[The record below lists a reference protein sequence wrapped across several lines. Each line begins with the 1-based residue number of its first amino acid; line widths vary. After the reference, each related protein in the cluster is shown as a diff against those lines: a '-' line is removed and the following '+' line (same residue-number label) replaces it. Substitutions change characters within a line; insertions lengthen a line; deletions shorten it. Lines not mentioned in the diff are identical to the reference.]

1 MGWNKLLVDW
11 TIDWLIGKTLS
22 VSYAW
27 DEKSESKKKEKK
39 IVKDKV
45 ISIMNL
51 EDVTCVKI
59 ESPVCVDVDLK
70 CLHDNFGQK
79 VYMTILT

>member
-1 MGWNKLLVDW
+1 M
-11 TIDWLIGKTLS
+11 IGKTLS

-79 VYMTILT
+79 SLHDNFDLNVYMTILS

>member
-1 MGWNKLLVDW
+1 MKVEDKS
-11 TIDWLIGKTLS
+11 IS
-22 VSYAW
+22 V
-27 DEKSESKKKEKK
+27 
-39 IVKDKV
+39 
-45 ISIMNL
+45 MNL

-79 VYMTILT
+79 SLHDNFDLNVYMTILS

>member
-1 MGWNKLLVDW
+1 MLGMKKV
-11 TIDWLIGKTLS
+11 K
-22 VSYAW
+22 V
-27 DEKSESKKKEKK
+27 KKKEKK